1 MIKKVARGY
10 FVVFLILA
18 ATPSALAQSA
28 STGQIAGTVRDPSG
42 AVLPE
47 ATVIAQSPSGLTREV
62 KTGSDG
68 RYIIPLLPPG
78 IYRVEIKRAG
88 FKTHVIQDVVVRIT
102 ETTPVDVELA
112 LGEITETFT
121 VEAESSPLQAETP
134 ATGRVITGRTL
145 TELPLATRNFTQLFA
160 LTAGTNVDLPDHSA
174 SGLNTLDIS
183 VNGLNRYNNNFQLN
197 GVDTNGIGI
206 NNAFSY
212 PIPAPDALQEFKV
225 QTSLYDASYGRSAGG
240 QIVVVTRSGTNE
252 FHGSVYHFL
261 RNDKL
266 NANDFFFNSTGT
278 PRPPF
283 IRNQFGFTL
292 GGPISRNRTYFFGSY
307 QGSRERNGAARGAI
321 STLALPPLLT
331 DDRSPV
337 GISRASGVPVENIS
351 PVALN
356 LLRARLPNGSLVI
369 PSPQVNRPGVNYSV
383 SAPIRFRE
391 DQFTV
396 SLDHQLRADNR
407 LSGKFFFTQNP
418 QQVGLNVFFGANV
431 PGFGSTLQ
439 NNNRH
444 LALSD
449 LHIFNPNLTNEV
461 RIGLHRLAADFRPHE
476 PITLQSV
483 GISRFNASLF
493 PGIPTIGVLG
503 SFRIGPGPFDQLFT
517 VINTFTYADTL
528 SYIRGRHHLRIGAE
542 VRRIQENG
550 DLPSF
555 HRGQILFLDFP
566 AFVRGEIFLTLVASG
581 ISDFHYRNTDFN
593 AFVQDD
599 FRVSAR
605 LTLNVGLRYEFNGAA
620 SDKFGR
626 LQTFDPAQYRTG
638 PPPNGFVIAGNARGR
653 FRVPGVPLVSDMILK
668 SEDPNNFAP
677 RFGFAYKVSERTVL
691 RGGYG
696 LFYDRL
702 SNQPPFFAVGS
713 IPFGAFDVAIFP
725 TLFRGATF
733 ANPFPNLGL
742 PSEFPK
748 VPIVPTIAQ
757 LAAGA
762 APISGFFMDP
772 NMRTPYASQFGLNI
786 QRELAKDWLV
796 EIGYVG
802 TKGTKLIQQVRIA
815 QAQLASPTRPINGI
829 TENTPANAALRSPF
843 VGFSPDGLKQF
854 QTSGNSTYHSLQLT
868 VSKRL
873 SRGLQFLAAYTLSKW
888 LDDRT
893 TITGLQGDAT
903 AFAPGDQTH
912 LSLNKGRSDSDRR
925 HRFVISGT
933 YDLPKLGRGVVGAVL
948 SNWEVAWI
956 ATLQSSRPID
966 IRDSNGA
973 SLFGV
978 TTSRASWAPGAT
990 RQTASRKG
998 SVTSRLNQFFNTSAF
1013 VPAGPGFGNVGRNV
1027 LSGPDQR
1034 NVDLSVLK
1042 RIPIREAHTL
1052 EFRAEFF
1059 NALNIVNFANPGSDI
1074 SQSATF
1080 GVITQTS
1087 TSPRIVQFA
1096 LRYSF

>member
-599 FRVSAR
+599 FRVSPR

-653 FRVPGVPLVSDMILK
+653 FRVPGVPLVSDTILK

-748 VPIVPTIAQ
+748 VPIVPNIAQ

-956 ATLQSSRPID
+956 ATLQSGRPID

-1059 NALNIVNFANPGSDI
+1059 NAFNIVNFANPGSDI

-1096 LRYSF
+1096 LKLNW

>member
-1 MIKKVARGY
+1 MIKKAARGY

-337 GISRASGVPVENIS
+337 GISRASGVPVENMS

-369 PSPQVNRPGVNYSV
+369 PSPQVNRPGVNYS
-383 SAPIRFRE
+383 
-391 DQFTV
+391 
-396 SLDHQLRADNR
+396 
-407 LSGKFFFTQNP
+407 
-418 QQVGLNVFFGANV
+418 
-431 PGFGSTLQ
+431 
-439 NNNRH
+439 
-444 LALSD
+444 
-449 LHIFNPNLTNEV
+449 
-461 RIGLHRLAADFRPHE
+461 
-476 PITLQSV
+476 
-483 GISRFNASLF
+483 
-493 PGIPTIGVLG
+493 
-503 SFRIGPGPFDQLFT
+503 
-517 VINTFTYADTL
+517 
-528 SYIRGRHHLRIGAE
+528 
-542 VRRIQENG
+542 
-550 DLPSF
+550 
-555 HRGQILFLDFP
+555 
-566 AFVRGEIFLTLVASG
+566 LTLRS
-581 ISDFHYRNTDFN
+581 
-593 AFVQDD
+593 
-599 FRVSAR
+599 
-605 LTLNVGLRYEFNGAA
+605 
-620 SDKFGR
+620 
-626 LQTFDPAQYRTG
+626 
-638 PPPNGFVIAGNARGR
+638 
-653 FRVPGVPLVSDMILK
+653 
-668 SEDPNNFAP
+668 
-677 RFGFAYKVSERTVL
+677 
-691 RGGYG
+691 
-696 LFYDRL
+696 
-702 SNQPPFFAVGS
+702 
-713 IPFGAFDVAIFP
+713 
-725 TLFRGATF
+725 
-733 ANPFPNLGL
+733 LG
-742 PSEFPK
+742 
-748 VPIVPTIAQ
+748 
-757 LAAGA
+757 
-762 APISGFFMDP
+762 
-772 NMRTPYASQFGLNI
+772 
-786 QRELAKDWLV
+786 
-796 EIGYVG
+796 
-802 TKGTKLIQQVRIA
+802 
-815 QAQLASPTRPINGI
+815 
-829 TENTPANAALRSPF
+829 
-843 VGFSPDGLKQF
+843 
-854 QTSGNSTYHSLQLT
+854 
-868 VSKRL
+868 
-873 SRGLQFLAAYTLSKW
+873 
-888 LDDRT
+888 
-893 TITGLQGDAT
+893 
-903 AFAPGDQTH
+903 
-912 LSLNKGRSDSDRR
+912 
-925 HRFVISGT
+925 
-933 YDLPKLGRGVVGAVL
+933 
-948 SNWEVAWI
+948 
-956 ATLQSSRPID
+956 
-966 IRDSNGA
+966 
-973 SLFGV
+973 
-978 TTSRASWAPGAT
+978 
-990 RQTASRKG
+990 
-998 SVTSRLNQFFNTSAF
+998 
-1013 VPAGPGFGNVGRNV
+1013 
-1027 LSGPDQR
+1027 
-1034 NVDLSVLK
+1034 
-1042 RIPIREAHTL
+1042 
-1052 EFRAEFF
+1052 
-1059 NALNIVNFANPGSDI
+1059 
-1074 SQSATF
+1074 
-1080 GVITQTS
+1080 
-1087 TSPRIVQFA
+1087 
-1096 LRYSF
+1096 